1 MLELLTPRGLRVSVP
16 QTEAEDPSPRFN
28 VEDATSLR
36 TYYADNGY
44 AVVRG
49 LVSIDACKKIR
60 ELWSAE
66 VKPSQSF
73 IYRQA
78 TAKAERHTFNAN
90 GWVMNPILNLQSVCP
105 REFPNFRRYAVENI
119 LTSDG
124 LSAGFSALL
133 EEQPKVVQSMYFEGN
148 AATWEHQDSY
158 YLDSER
164 VGSMVAAWVA
174 LEDIDAEAGRF
185 FVCPKSHLLDLGKQ
199 NSQNNIADHH
209 EDYIQSVVHKVR
221 ELGLEIRAPA
231 LKAGDVLFWNS
242 WTIHGSLDSQSE
254 THSRASITCHAIPV
268 SHRFMQLQARI
279 VPTPTELVNDVAVYR
294 PKDLRVAR
302 NRAILAF
309 ESRLPSIFYF
319 AKRLAVKA
327 MVAAR
332 NG

>member
-16 QTEAEDPSPRFN
+16 QTQGEDPSPRYD
-28 VEDATSLR
+28 VEDASSLR
-36 TYYADNGY
+36 KYFADNGY
-44 AVVRG
+44 AVVSS
-49 LVSIDACKKIR
+49 LVSVDACNKIR
-60 ELWSAE
+60 TLWSKE

-78 TAKAERHTFNAN
+78 TAKAERHKFNAN

-105 REFPNFRRYAVENI
+105 REFPYFRQFAVENI

-124 LSAGFSALL
+124 LSAGFSTLL
-133 EEQPKVVQSMYFEGN
+133 RERPKIVQSMYFEGN
-148 AATWEHQDSY
+148 SATWEHQDSY

-185 FVCPKSHLLDLGKQ
+185 FVCPKSHLLNLGKQ

-209 EDYIQSVVHKVR
+209 EDYIQSVVQKVR

-242 WTIHGSLDSQSE
+242 WTIHGSLDSQSA
-254 THSRASITCHAIPV
+254 THSRASITCHAIPA

-279 VPTPTELVNDVAVYR
+279 VPTPFELVNDVAVYR
-294 PKDLRVAR
+294 PKDLGVAR
-302 NRAILAF
+302 NRAIFAF
-309 ESRLPSIFYF
+309 ESRFPSIFYF
-319 AKRLAVKA
+319 AKRMAVKTL
-327 MVAAR
+327 VAVK